1 MQLTEILN
9 KTEVVLTPDQ
19 EQAGIG
25 DTSITHITC
34 DSRQVSPGSLF
45 IAVGGHAADG
55 HDYISQAFDQGAAAV
70 LAQRIP
76 DDLPW
81 EQAQHIVLSKNT
93 RKDTAIAAAN
103 FFGHPSKDL
112 VVVGITGTNGKTSIT
127 WLLEKI
133 YQTCGIT
140 CGVIGTVNIRYPGV
154 TIDNPVTTPDAL
166 SLQKTMHDMKLA
178 GVTHVIM
185 EVSSHSLD
193 QHRVDGCEFNAAV
206 FTNLTQDH
214 LDYHDGFED
223 YFACKRTLFTRYLG
237 PFEDGVR
244 GKAVINIDNE
254 YGIRLAGS
262 IKPPVIRVSAD
273 RDSDIRAREAEIKAI
288 DITDDIHGLKGT
300 LDFTGVQAPLTS
312 VLTGHFNLEN
322 ILCAAGA
329 ALATGICPESIA
341 RGIAALDRVPGRL
354 EKLPTE
360 LNRHIFV
367 DYAHTPDALESIL
380 KTLAGRAPARLITV
394 FGCGG
399 DRDRTKRAP
408 MGVMACKYSD
418 IAIVSSDNPRSE
430 DPEAI
435 VDEIIDGI
443 RAQGFT
449 PIDPAGSNPCE
460 KGYIRITDRAEALS
474 LAVQISKPQ
483 DIIVAA
489 GKGHE
494 TYQIT
499 NEGTIHFDDK
509 EHLTDACT
517 RLLTPKPWNLTD
529 LSTALGCDAVTVSGQ
544 NLAANAESTVFKG
557 IGTDSRTIG
566 PDMVFLALAGDRFD
580 GHSFIPDLAD
590 KGVSA
595 FVVKQDY
602 LDTLDSNQKRLIN
615 KTNIC
620 FFQVPDTLV
629 ALGNLAR
636 HHRMRSSARIAAL
649 TGSNGKTSTRQMA
662 QDIFSQHHDTLATR
676 GNLNNEIGL
685 PLTLL
690 RLADIHEW
698 AVVEMGMSNP
708 GEIERLSAIAQPD
721 IALVTNTHGSHM
733 EGLGSLENVAR
744 AKAEI
749 FKSLNPAGTAII
761 FADDPRVDILV
772 QDAQK
777 DVDTSQLILFGTHPD
792 SDIRLSKLTPTDHG
806 IAFSL
811 TMDGQSRQYTV
822 PSPADFMAF
831 NAAAAAALA
840 KAAGIDETDIGKGLE
855 LFIPVKG
862 RMHLRHLGNGIH
874 LIDDTYNANPSSMD
888 QALKVLN
895 RMAGSNRGIAVLGDM
910 LELGSQTQ
918 THHRQVGHLAA
929 TLSPAKLLLF
939 GTQAAQIRKGAL
951 ENGYPDDRIVMGSK
965 QLLEETLKQSIK
977 SENWVLIKGSRG
989 MAMETLIPVLE
1000 AIPLNKAK

>member
-9 KTEVVLTPDQ
+9 TTEVVLTPDQ

-25 DTSITHITC
+25 DTSISNITC
-34 DSRQVSPGSLF
+34 DSRQVEQGSLF
-45 IAVGGHAADG
+45 IAVDGHAADG
-55 HDYISQAFDQGAAAV
+55 HDYIAQAFDKGAAAV
-70 LAQRIP
+70 LAQKIP
-76 DDLPW
+76 QDLPR
-81 EQAQHIVLSKNT
+81 EQARQIVLSKDT

-112 VVVGITGTNGKTSIT
+112 VLVGITGTNGKTSIT
-127 WLLEKI
+127 WLLEQI

-140 CGVIGTVNIRYPGV
+140 CGVIGTVNIRYPGT
-154 TIDNPVTTPDAL
+154 TIDNPVTTPNAVC
-166 SLQKTMHDMKLA
+166 LQKTMHDMKLA

-193 QHRVDGCEFNAAV
+193 QHRVDECDFNAAV

-223 YFACKRTLFTRYLG
+223 YFACKKNLFTGHLG
-237 PFEDGVR
+237 PFRDGTR
-244 GKAVINIDNE
+244 GKAVINIDNA
-254 YGIRLAGS
+254 YGTRLADS
-262 IKPPVIRVSAD
+262 LDLPVIRVSAD
-273 RDSDIRAREAEIKAI
+273 HDADIRAI
-288 DITDDIHGLKGT
+288 DITDDIHGLNST
-300 LDFTGVQAPLTS
+300 LDFSGVQVPMHS
-312 VLTGHFNLEN
+312 RLTGRFNLEN

-341 RGIAALDRVPGRL
+341 RGIAALERVPGRL

-399 DRDRTKRAP
+399 DRDRTKRGP
-408 MGVMACKYSD
+408 MGVIACRYSD
-418 IAIVSSDNPRSE
+418 IAIVTSDNPRTE
-430 DPEAI
+430 DPDAI
-435 VDEIIDGI
+435 VDEIIDDI
-443 RAQGFT
+443 RAQGFK
-449 PIDPAGSNPCE
+449 PIDLGGSNACE
-460 KGYIRITDRAEALS
+460 KGYIRMTDRAKALA
-474 LAVQISKPQ
+474 LAVQISKPR

-499 NEGTIHFDDK
+499 NTGTIHFDDK

-517 RLLTPKPWNLTD
+517 NLLTPKPWHLTD
-529 LSTALGCDAVTVSGQ
+529 LSTALGCDPVTVSGPKSVTD
-544 NLAANAESTVFKG
+544 AKPTVFKG
-557 IGTDSRTIG
+557 IGTDSRTIS

-580 GHSFIPDLAD
+580 GHNFIPDLAEN
-590 KGVSA
+590 GVSA
-595 FVVKQDY
+595 FVVTQGY
-602 LDTLDSNQKRLIN
+602 LNTLDLDQKRRME
-615 KTNIC
+615 KTCVC
-620 FFQVPDTLV
+620 FFEVPDTLS
-629 ALGNLAR
+629 ALGHLAR
-636 HHRMRSSARIAAL
+636 YHRMRSSAQVAAL

-662 QDIFSQHHDTLATR
+662 QEIFSLDHDTLATR

-698 AVVEMGMSNP
+698 ALVEMGMSNP
-708 GEIERLSAIAQPD
+708 GEISRLSAIARPD

-733 EGLGSLENVAR
+733 EGVGSLDNVAR

-749 FKSLNPAGTAII
+749 FENLPPGGTAII
-761 FADDPRVDILV
+761 FADDPRIKILDQGAKKNAHTAKV
-772 QDAQK
+772 MH
-777 DVDTSQLILFGTHPD
+777 FGTQQN
-792 SDIRLSKLTPTDHG
+792 SDVLLSEITPTDHG

-811 TMDGQSRQYTV
+811 TMEGHTRQYTV
-822 PSPADFMAF
+822 PSPANFMAF

-840 KAAGIDETDIGKGLE
+840 KAAGIDETDIAQGLE
-855 LFIPVKG
+855 AFVPVKG
-862 RMHLRHLGNGIH
+862 RMHVRHLGNGLH

-910 LELGSQTQ
+910 LELGDQSQE
-918 THHRQVGHLAA
+918 HHRQMGHMVA

-939 GTQAAQIRKGAL
+939 GTQVAQIREGAI
-951 ENGYPDDRIVMGSK
+951 EKGYPDAQIVMGSK
-965 QLLEETLKQSIK
+965 QELALALKKSIK
-977 SENWVLIKGSRG
+977 HENWVLIKGSRG
-989 MAMETLIPVLE
+989 MTMETLIPALE
-1000 AIPLNKAK
+1000 EIPAERAN

>member
-9 KTEVVLTPDQ
+9 ITEVVLTPDQ

-34 DSRQVSPGSLF
+34 DSRQVIQGSLF
-45 IAVGGHAADG
+45 IAVDGHAADG
-55 HDYISQAFDQGAAAV
+55 HDYIAQAFEQGAALV

-76 DDLPW
+76 LELPR
-81 EQAQHIVLSKNT
+81 EQALRIVLSKDT

-103 FFGHPSKDL
+103 FFGHPSRDL
-112 VVVGITGTNGKTSIT
+112 IVVGVTGTNGKTSIT
-127 WLLEKI
+127 WLLEQI

-140 CGVIGTVNIRYPGV
+140 CGVIGTVNIRYPGT
-154 TIDNPVTTPDAL
+154 TIDNPVTTPDAVC
-166 SLQKTMHDMKLA
+166 LQKTMHDMKLA

-193 QHRVDGCEFNAAV
+193 QHRVDECEFNAAV

-214 LDYHDGFED
+214 LDYHDGFDD
-223 YFACKRTLFTRYLG
+223 YFACKKTLFTNYLG
-237 PFEDGVR
+237 PFEDGTR

-254 YGIRLAGS
+254 YGTRLADS
-262 IKPPVIRVSAD
+262 LNPPVIRVSAD
-273 RDSDIRAREAEIKAI
+273 RDADIRAI

-300 LDFTGVQAPLTS
+300 LDFTGVKAPLTS

-329 ALATGICPESIA
+329 ALTTGICPESIA
-341 RGIAALDRVPGRL
+341 RGIAALERVPGRL
-354 EKLPTE
+354 EKLSTE

-380 KTLAGRAPARLITV
+380 KTLSGRAPARLITV

-408 MGVMACKYSD
+408 MGVIACRYSD
-418 IAIVSSDNPRSE
+418 IAIVSSDNPRTE

-435 VDEIIDGI
+435 VDEIIEGI
-443 RAQGFT
+443 RAQGFH
-449 PIDPAGSNPCE
+449 PIDFSSPNTCE
-460 KGYIRITDRAEALS
+460 KGYIRITDRAKALA
-474 LAVQISKPQ
+474 LAVQISKPG

-499 NEGTIHFDDK
+499 NKGTIHFDDK
-509 EHLTDACT
+509 EHLTQACT
-517 RLLTPKPWNLTD
+517 SLLTPKPWDLTD
-529 LSTALGCDAVTVSGQ
+529 LSMALGCTPVTVSGQ
-544 NLAANAESTVFKG
+544 TSSEDAKDAIFKG
-557 IGTDSRTIG
+557 IGTDSRTISS
-566 PDMVFLALAGDRFD
+566 DMVFLALTGDRFD
-580 GHSFIPDLAD
+580 GHSFIPNLTE

-595 FVVKQDY
+595 FVVRQGY
-602 LDTLDSNQKRLIN
+602 IENLDSSQKRLID
-615 KTNIC
+615 KTRTC
-620 FFQVPDTLV
+620 FFEVPDTLT
-629 ALGNLAR
+629 ALGTLAR
-636 HHRMRSSARIAAL
+636 YHRLRSNARIAAL
-649 TGSNGKTSTRQMA
+649 TGSNGKTSTRKMA
-662 QDIFSQHHDTLATR
+662 QEIFAQHHDTLATQ

-708 GEIERLSAIAQPD
+708 GEIARLSAIAQPD
-721 IALVTNTHGSHM
+721 IAMVTNTHGSHM
-733 EGLGSLENVAR
+733 EGVGSLDNVAR

-749 FKSLNPAGTAII
+749 FKSLNPSGTAII

-772 QDAQK
+772 QGAKKDANTAK
-777 DVDTSQLILFGTHPD
+777 LMLFGTQPD
-792 SDIRLSKLTPTDHG
+792 SDVRLSKINPTDHD
-806 IAFSL
+806 ITFSL
-811 TMDGQSRQYTV
+811 TMDGHTRQYTV

-840 KAAGIDETDIGKGLE
+840 KAAGINETDIAQGLE
-855 LFIPVKG
+855 LFVPVKG
-862 RMHLRHLGNGIH
+862 RMHVRHLSNGLH

-888 QALKVLN
+888 QALNVLN
-895 RMAGSNRGIAVLGDM
+895 RMAGSNRAIAVLGDM
-910 LELGSQTQ
+910 LELGDQTQ
-918 THHRQVGHLAA
+918 EHHRQVGHLAA
-929 TLSPAKLLLF
+929 SLSPAKLLLF
-939 GTQAAQIRKGAL
+939 GTQVAQIREGAL
-951 ENGYPDDRIVMGSK
+951 EKGYPETRIVMGSK
-965 QLLEETLKQSIK
+965 QLLGETLKKLTQH
-977 SENWVLIKGSRG
+977 ETWVLIKGSRG

-1000 AIPLNKAK
+1000 EIPAERAD

>member
-1 MQLTEILN
+1 MRLTEILN
-9 KTEVVLTPDQ
+9 TTEVVLTPDQ

-34 DSRQVSPGSLF
+34 DSRQVTQGSLF
-45 IAVGGHAADG
+45 VAVDGHAADG
-55 HDYISQAFDQGAAAV
+55 HNYIAQAFHQGAAAV
-70 LAQRIP
+70 LAQKIP
-76 DDLPW
+76 RELTLD
-81 EQAQHIVLSKNT
+81 QALHIVLSKDT

-103 FFGHPSKDL
+103 FFGHPSRDL
-112 VVVGITGTNGKTSIT
+112 IVVGVTGTNGKTSIT

-154 TIDNPVTTPDAL
+154 TIDNPVTTPDAV

-193 QHRVDGCEFNAAV
+193 QHRVDGCEFNAAI

-214 LDYHDGFED
+214 LDYHDGFEA
-223 YFACKRTLFTRYLG
+223 YFACKRSLFTNYLG
-237 PFEDGVR
+237 PFEDETR
-244 GKAVINIDNE
+244 GKAVINIDNA
-254 YGIRLAGS
+254 YGIRLADS
-262 IKPPVIRVSAD
+262 LKQPVIRVSAD
-273 RDSDIRAREAEIKAI
+273 HNADIRAI

-300 LDFTGVQAPLTS
+300 LDFTGVKAPLTS

-341 RGIAALDRVPGRL
+341 RGIAALERVPGRL
-354 EKLPTE
+354 EKLSTE

-380 KTLAGRAPARLITV
+380 KTLSGRAPARLITV

-408 MGVMACKYSD
+408 MGAIACRYSD
-418 IAIVSSDNPRSE
+418 IAIVSSDNPRTE
-430 DPEAI
+430 EPDDI

-443 RAQGFT
+443 RAQGFK
-449 PIDPAGSNPCE
+449 PIDPDGSNTCE
-460 KGYIRITDRAEALS
+460 KGYIRMTDRAKALG
-474 LAVQISKPQ
+474 LAVQISKPG

-499 NEGTIHFDDK
+499 RQGTIHFDDK

-517 RLLTPKPWNLTD
+517 SLLTPKPWNLTD
-529 LSTALGCDAVTVSGQ
+529 ICTALGCDGLTASGRQ
-544 NLAANAESTVFKG
+544 PAAHAKATIFKG
-557 IGTDSRTIG
+557 IGTDSRTIS

-580 GHSFIPDLAD
+580 GHNFIPGLVK
-590 KGVSA
+590 KGISA
-595 FVVKQDY
+595 FVVKQGY
-602 LDTLDSNQKRLIN
+602 LDTLDSNHKGLMD
-615 KTNIC
+615 KTETC
-620 FFQVPDTLV
+620 FFEVPDTLA
-629 ALGNLAR
+629 ALGHLAR
-636 HHRMRSSARIAAL
+636 YHRLRSNARIAAL
-649 TGSNGKTSTRQMA
+649 TGSNGKTSTRKMA
-662 QDIFSQHHDTLATR
+662 QDIFSLHHDTLATQ

-690 RLADIHEW
+690 RLANIHEW

-708 GEIERLSAIAQPD
+708 GEIARLSAIAQPD

-733 EGLGSLENVAR
+733 EGVGSLENVAR

-749 FKSLNPAGTAII
+749 FKCLNPYGTAIV
-761 FADDPRVDILV
+761 FADDPRVEILV
-772 QDAQK
+772 QGAKKDAGTAK
-777 DVDTSQLILFGTHPD
+777 IMRFGTQPG
-792 SDIRLSKLTPTDHG
+792 SDVRVSNINPTDHD

-811 TMDGQSRQYTV
+811 TMDGETRQYTV

-840 KAAGIDETDIGKGLE
+840 KAAGIDGTDIAQGLE
-855 LFIPVKG
+855 LFVPVKG
-862 RMHLRHLGNGIH
+862 RMHVRHLNNGLH

-910 LELGSQTQ
+910 LELGDNTRE
-918 THHRQVGHLAA
+918 HHRQIGYLTAA
-929 TLSPAKLLLF
+929 LSPAALLLS
-939 GTQAAQIRKGAL
+939 GTQVARVREGAQEK
-951 ENGYPDDRIVMGSK
+951 GYPEDRIVMGSK
-965 QLLEETLKQSIK
+965 QALGEALKKLTQHET
-977 SENWVLIKGSRG
+977 WVLIKGSRG

-1000 AIPLNKAK
+1000 EITAERAD

>member
-1 MQLTEILN
+1 
-9 KTEVVLTPDQ
+9 V
-19 EQAGIG
+19 
-25 DTSITHITC
+25 C
-34 DSRQVSPGSLF
+34 
-45 IAVGGHAADG
+45 
-55 HDYISQAFDQGAAAV
+55 
-70 LAQRIP
+70 
-76 DDLPW
+76 
-81 EQAQHIVLSKNT
+81 
-93 RKDTAIAAAN
+93 
-103 FFGHPSKDL
+103 
-112 VVVGITGTNGKTSIT
+112 
-127 WLLEKI
+127 
-133 YQTCGIT
+133 
-140 CGVIGTVNIRYPGV
+140 
-154 TIDNPVTTPDAL
+154 
-166 SLQKTMHDMKLA
+166 LQKTMHDMKLA

-223 YFACKRTLFTRYLG
+223 YFACKRTLFTRYIG

-254 YGIRLAGS
+254 YGIRLADS
-262 IKPPVIRVSAD
+262 IKPPVIRVSAE
-273 RDSDIRAREAEIKAI
+273 RDADIRAV
-288 DITDDIHGLKGT
+288 DITDDINGLKGT

-341 RGIAALDRVPGRL
+341 RGIAALERVPGRL

-435 VDEIIDGI
+435 VDEIIEGI
-443 RAQGFT
+443 QVQGFN
-449 PIDPAGSNPCE
+449 PVDLVDSNPLK
-460 KGYIRITDRAEALS
+460 KGYIRMTDRAKALA

-499 NEGTIHFDDK
+499 KEGTIHFDDK
-509 EHLTDACT
+509 EHLTDACNK
-517 RLLTPKPWNLTD
+517 LLTPKPWNLTD
-529 LSTALGCDAVTVSGQ
+529 LSTALGCDTVTVSGKKT
-544 NLAANAESTVFKG
+544 AADAESTLFKG
-557 IGTDSRTIG
+557 IGTDSRTID
-566 PDMVFLALAGDRFD
+566 PDMVFLALTGDHFD
-580 GHSFIPDLAD
+580 GHSFIPDLAE

-595 FVVKQDY
+595 FVVKQGY
-602 LDTLDSNQKRLIN
+602 IETLDSNQKRLID

-620 FFQVPDTLV
+620 FFQVSDTLV

-636 HHRMRSSARIAAL
+636 YHRMRSNVKIAAL
-649 TGSNGKTSTRQMA
+649 TGSNGKTSTRQMT
-662 QDIFSQHHDTLATR
+662 QDIFSQHHDTLATQ

-733 EGLGSLENVAR
+733 EGVGTLENVAR

-749 FKSLNPAGTAII
+749 FKSLNSAGTAII
-761 FADDPRVDILV
+761 FADDPRADILV
-772 QDAQK
+772 QSAK
-777 DVDTSQLILFGTHPD
+777 KEANTAELILFGTHPD
-792 SDIRLSKLTPTDHG
+792 SDVRLSQLRPTDHG

-811 TMDGQSRQYTV
+811 TMDGQARQYTV

-840 KAAGIDETDIGKGLE
+840 KAAGIDETDIANGLKA
-855 LFIPVKG
+855 FIPVKG
-862 RMHLRHLGNGIH
+862 RMHLRHPGRGIH

-895 RMAGSNRGIAVLGDM
+895 RMAGSNRGVAVLGDM

-918 THHRQVGHLAA
+918 AHHRQVGHLVAA
-929 TLSPAKLLLF
+929 LSPAKLLLF
-939 GTQAAQIRKGAL
+939 GSQVAQIREGAL

-965 QLLEETLKQSIK
+965 QSLEEALKQSIEH
-977 SENWVLIKGSRG
+977 ENWVLIKGSRG

>member
-9 KTEVVLTPDQ
+9 TTEVVLTPDQ

-25 DTSITHITC
+25 DTSITGITC
-34 DSRQVSPGSLF
+34 DSRQVEQGSLF
-45 IAVGGHAADG
+45 IAVDGHTADG
-55 HDYISQAFDQGAAAV
+55 HDYIAQAFDKGAAAV
-70 LAQRIP
+70 LAQKIP
-76 DDLPW
+76 PGFPRD
-81 EQAQHIVLSKNT
+81 QALHIVLSKNT

-112 VVVGITGTNGKTSIT
+112 IVAGITGTNGKTSIT
-127 WLLEKI
+127 WLLEQI

-140 CGVIGTVNIRYPGV
+140 CGVIGTVNIRYPGT
-154 TIDNPVTTPDAL
+154 TIDNPVTTPDAVC
-166 SLQKTMHDMKLA
+166 LQKAMRDMKLA

-193 QHRVDGCEFNAAV
+193 QHRVDRCDFNAAV

-223 YFACKRTLFTRYLG
+223 YFACKRTLFTGYLG
-237 PFEDGVR
+237 PFEDGTR

-254 YGIRLAGS
+254 YGTRLADS
-262 IKPPVIRVSAD
+262 LKQPMIRVSAD
-273 RDSDIRAREAEIKAI
+273 GEADIRAI

-300 LDFTGVQAPLTS
+300 LDFSGVQVPMTS
-312 VLTGHFNLEN
+312 VLTGRFNLEN

-341 RGIAALDRVPGRL
+341 RGIAALERVPGRL

-408 MGVMACKYSD
+408 MGGIACRYSD
-418 IAIVSSDNPRSE
+418 IAIVTSDNPRTE
-430 DPEAI
+430 DPDAI
-435 VDEIIDGI
+435 IEEIIEGI
-443 RAQGFT
+443 RAQGFK
-449 PIDPAGSNPCE
+449 PIDLSSSNACK
-460 KGYIRITDRAEALS
+460 KGYIRITDRAKALA
-474 LAVQISKPQ
+474 LAVQISKPR

-499 NEGTIHFDDK
+499 NAGTIHFDDK
-509 EHLTDACT
+509 EHLIDACT
-517 RLLTPKPWNLTD
+517 NLLTPKPWNLTD
-529 LSTALGCDAVTVSGQ
+529 LATALGCEPVTVLGQEFDTDAV
-544 NLAANAESTVFKG
+544 AKVFKG
-557 IGTDSRTIG
+557 IGTDSRTLS
-566 PDMVFLALAGDRFD
+566 PDMVFLALAGERFD
-580 GHSFIPDLAD
+580 GHNFIPDLAK

-595 FVVKQDY
+595 FVVKQGY
-602 LDTLDSNQKRLIN
+602 FDTLDLNQKSLMEKN
-615 KTNIC
+615 KAC
-620 FFQVPDTLV
+620 FFEVPDTLA
-629 ALGNLAR
+629 ALGRLAR
-636 HHRMRSSARIAAL
+636 YHRMRSKAQIAAL

-690 RLADIHEW
+690 RLADIHKW

-708 GEIERLSAIAQPD
+708 GEIARLSAIARPD

-733 EGLGSLENVAR
+733 EGVGSLDNVAR

-749 FKSLNPAGTAII
+749 FESLNPGGTAII

-772 QDAQK
+772 QGARKNPNIAQ
-777 DVDTSQLILFGTHPD
+777 IRLFGTQPS
-792 SDIRLSKLTPTDHG
+792 SDVRLSQITRTDHG

-811 TMDGQSRQYTV
+811 TMNEHARQYTV
-822 PSPADFMAF
+822 PSPADFMAL

-840 KAAGIDETDIGKGLE
+840 NAAGIDETDIAQGLE
-855 LFIPVKG
+855 AFVPVKG
-862 RMHLRHLGNGIH
+862 RMHLRHLGNGLH

-910 LELGSQTQ
+910 LELGDQSPM
-918 THHRQVGHLAA
+918 HHRQVGYLVAA
-929 TLSPAKLLLF
+929 LSPAKLLLF
-939 GTQAAQIRKGAL
+939 GTQVAQIREGAL
-951 ENGYPDDRIVMGSK
+951 EKGYPEAQIVMGSK
-965 QLLEETLKQSIK
+965 QELENTLNELTKHET
-977 SENWVLIKGSRG
+977 WVLIKGSRG

-1000 AIPLNKAK
+1000 EIPLIKAN

>member
-9 KTEVVLTPDQ
+9 TTEVVLTPDQ
-19 EQAGIG
+19 VQAGIG
-25 DTSITHITC
+25 DTSIFDITC
-34 DSRQVSPGSLF
+34 DSRQVVQGSLF
-45 IAVGGHAADG
+45 IAVDGHAADG
-55 HDYISQAFDQGAAAV
+55 HNYIVQAFDKGAAAV
-70 LAQRIP
+70 LAQRSP
-76 DDLPW
+76 RGLPR
-81 EQAQHIVLSKNT
+81 EQALRIVLSKDT

-112 VVVGITGTNGKTSIT
+112 IVVGVTGTNGKTSIT
-127 WLLEKI
+127 WLLEQI
-133 YQTCGIT
+133 YRTCGII
-140 CGVIGTVNIRYPGV
+140 CGVIGTVNIRYPG
-154 TIDNPVTTPDAL
+154 TIIDNPVTTPDAVC
-166 SLQKTMHDMKLA
+166 LQKTMHDMKLA

-193 QHRVDGCEFNAAV
+193 QHRVDECDFNAAV

-214 LDYHDGFED
+214 LDYHEGFED
-223 YFACKRTLFTRYLG
+223 YFACKRTLFTRHLG
-237 PFEDGVR
+237 PFEDGTR
-244 GKAVINIDNE
+244 GKAVINIDNK
-254 YGIRLAGS
+254 YGTRLADGLEL
-262 IKPPVIRVSAD
+262 PMIRVSAD
-273 RDSDIRAREAEIKAI
+273 READIRAI

-300 LDFTGVQAPLTS
+300 LNFSGVHIPMTS
-312 VLTGHFNLEN
+312 VLTGRFNLEN

-341 RGIAALDRVPGRL
+341 RGVAALERVPGRL

-408 MGVMACKYSD
+408 MGVIACCYSD
-418 IAIVSSDNPRSE
+418 IAIVTSDNPRTE
-430 DPEAI
+430 NPDAI

-443 RAQGFT
+443 CARGFKS
-449 PIDPAGSNPCE
+449 IDPYESNPCK
-460 KGYIRITDRAEALS
+460 KGYIRMTDRAKALA
-474 LAVQISKPQ
+474 LAVEISKPR

-499 NEGTIHFDDK
+499 NAGTIHFDDK

-517 RLLTPKPWNLTD
+517 KILTPKPWNIKD
-529 LSTALGCDAVTVSGQ
+529 ISTALGGEPVTVSAEKSDADAVT
-544 NLAANAESTVFKG
+544 TFFKG
-557 IGTDSRTIG
+557 ICTDSRTIS
-566 PDMVFLALAGDRFD
+566 PDTVFLALIGERFD
-580 GHSFIPDLAD
+580 GHNFIPDLVK

-595 FVVKQDY
+595 FIVKQGY
-602 LDTLDSNQKRLIN
+602 LDTLDLNQKSLME
-615 KTNIC
+615 KTKAC
-620 FFQVPDTLV
+620 FFEVSDTLA
-629 ALGNLAR
+629 ALGRLAR
-636 HHRMRSSARIAAL
+636 YHRMRSNARIAAL
-649 TGSNGKTSTRQMA
+649 TGSNGKTSTRKMA

-685 PLTLL
+685 PITLL

-708 GEIERLSAIAQPD
+708 GEIARLSAVARPD

-733 EGLGSLENVAR
+733 LGVGSLDNVAR

-749 FKSLNPAGTAII
+749 FESLNPGGTAVI

-772 QDAQK
+772 QGAKKNPNTAQI
-777 DVDTSQLILFGTHPD
+777 TLFGTQPG
-792 SDIRLSKLTPTDHG
+792 SDVLLSQITHTDHG

-811 TMDGQSRQYTV
+811 TMDGYTRQYTL

-831 NAAAAAALA
+831 NAAAAATLA
-840 KAAGIDETDIGKGLE
+840 KAAGIDETDIAQGLE
-855 LFIPVKG
+855 MFVPVKG
-862 RMHLRHLGNGIH
+862 RMHLRTLGNGLH
-874 LIDDTYNANPSSMD
+874 LIDDTYNANPSSMN

-895 RMAGSNRGIAVLGDM
+895 RMAGKNRGIAVLGDM
-910 LELGSQTQ
+910 LELGDQSQV
-918 THHRQVGHLAA
+918 HHRHVGHLVAA
-929 TLSPAKLLLF
+929 LAPAKLLLF
-939 GTQAAQIRKGAL
+939 GTQVARIREGAI
-951 ENGYPDDRIVMGSK
+951 EKGYPEEHIVTGSK
-965 QLLEETLKQSIK
+965 QALEQTLKESIK
-977 SENWVLIKGSRG
+977 QENWVLIKGSRG

-1000 AIPLNKAK
+1000 EIPVERSE